1 MKKFSEIQTNKQLS
15 RALQI
20 WQILV
25 GLAMH
30 RQTITY
36 RELSNLM
43 FHKNAMGVLGPM
55 LEPVARFC
63 NENDLPPLT
72 VIVVNAETGLAGE
85 GIPIEQNLNE
95 AKEQVFKFDWY
106 DIFPPTIEELEQV
119 ITTKKAE
126 QNA

>member
-25 GLAMH
+25 GIAMN

-36 RELSNLM
+36 QKLSNLM

-55 LEPVARFC
+55 LEPVSRFC
-63 NENDLPPLT
+63 NENGLPPLT
-72 VIVVNAETGLAGE
+72 AIVVNAETGLSGD
-85 GIPIEQNLNE
+85 GIPTEQNLNE

-119 ITTKKAE
+119 IATKKAE

>member
-25 GLAMH
+25 GLAMN

-36 RELSNLM
+36 QHLSNLM
-43 FHKNAMGVLGPM
+43 FHKNAMGVLGAM

-72 VIVVNAETGLAGE
+72 VIVVNAETGLAGKVFPLSK
-85 GIPIEQNLNE
+85 ILTKQKSRCLNLIGM
-95 AKEQVFKFDWY
+95 
-106 DIFPPTIEELEQV
+106 IFSHQPL
-119 ITTKKAE
+119 KS
-126 QNA
+126 

>member
-1 MKKFSEIQTNKQLS
+1 MKKFSENQTRMG

-106 DIFPPTIEELEQV
+106 DIFPPTIEELEQIMV
-119 ITTKKAE
+119 ALKAE

>member
-1 MKKFSEIQTNKQLS
+1 
-15 RALQI
+15 
-20 WQILV
+20 
-25 GLAMH
+25 
-30 RQTITY
+30 
-36 RELSNLM
+36 
-43 FHKNAMGVLGPM
+43 MGVLGPM

-72 VIVVNAETGLAGE
+72 AIVVNAETGLAGE
-85 GIPIEQNLNE
+85 GIPIEQDLNE
-95 AKEQVFKFDWY
+95 AKEQVFQFDWY